1 MIYSFS
7 ELESESTS
15 IFVMFTLVVPSAYA
29 VVKLEAK
36 IAVKNAREIR
46 ATNFLNNL
54 IIDPFLLFMKI

>member
-15 IFVMFTLVVPSAYA
+15 IFVILTRVVPSAYA

-36 IAVKNAREIR
+36 IAVKNARKIR
-46 ATNFLNNL
+46 STNFLNNF
-54 IIDPFLLFMKI
+54 IIDPLLLFMKI